1 MLKTS
6 IKRHS
11 RGPSRVDTVMIRHA
25 DHMYAGEEAQVAET
39 IAQWADTLL
48 STEPGK
54 RDAQVKQ

>member
-1 MLKTS
+1 
-6 IKRHS
+6 
-11 RGPSRVDTVMIRHA
+11 MIRHA

-54 RDAQVKQ
+54 RDAHVKQ